1 MDAQVAVGQVESA
14 TSVVTGAAR
23 PYPPSALDR
32 LIQRIDRLPAHGWW
46 LYPTLLG
53 VFLVWIHAFVW
64 AWGVQPVGTLVP
76 ASMTYVFYAPFA
88 LAAIH
93 FLDRAGTQAMAVFR
107 PALDLTD
114 TEIEARRYELVTLPA
129 GPTVWAMLAIGTA
142 IGVGVATTQTAAA
155 LAMFGPTSAEALFL
169 TIPFAI
175 AGYTGFAALSW
186 HTIRQLRAV
195 ARLHREAHLDLF
207 DTGPIYAFSG
217 LTMRT
222 GFVWIFVGYYSLTV
236 SGAFVSVNAIALPLS
251 IANFVV
257 AAACF
262 VLPLYGLHGRLVAEK
277 ARLLRGASTRVAA
290 MTSELYGRVDG
301 GQLTGIKEIT
311 DGYAGVVAARDQVL
325 KLPTWPWPPRAIGQ
339 FATALVLPIV
349 IFVATRIVGQ
359 QLGT

>member
-1 MDAQVAVGQVESA
+1 MDAQVAVAQVEPIA
-14 TSVVTGAAR
+14 DVVAEAAR
-23 PYPPSALDR
+23 PYRPSALDR
-32 LIQRIDRLPAHGWW
+32 LIHRIDGLPGHGWW
-46 LYPTLLG
+46 VYPALLG
-53 VFLVWIHAFVW
+53 VFLAWIHALVW
-64 AWGVQPVGTLVP
+64 AWGVQPVGTFVP
-76 ASMTYVFYAPFA
+76 ASMTYVFYGPFA

-107 PALDLTD
+107 PALDLSD
-114 TEIEARRYELVTLPA
+114 AEIEARRYELVTLRS
-129 GPTVWAMLAIGTA
+129 GRTGWAILAVGTA
-142 IGVGVATTQTAAA
+142 IGVGVATTQSAEAFA
-155 LAMFGPTSAEALFL
+155 LFGRTSTEALFL
-169 TIPFAI
+169 VIPFAI
-175 AGYTGFAALSW
+175 AGYIGFAALVW

-251 IANFVV
+251 IANFFV

-262 VLPLYGLHGRLVAEK
+262 VLPLYGLHARLVTEK
-277 ARLLRGASTRVAA
+277 ARLLRGASARVAA
-290 MTSELYGRVDG
+290 MTAELYGRVDG
-301 GQLTGIKEIT
+301 LQLTGIKEVT
-311 DGYAGVVAARDQVL
+311 DGYSGVVTARDQVL

-349 IFVATRIVGQ
+349 VFVITRVVGQ